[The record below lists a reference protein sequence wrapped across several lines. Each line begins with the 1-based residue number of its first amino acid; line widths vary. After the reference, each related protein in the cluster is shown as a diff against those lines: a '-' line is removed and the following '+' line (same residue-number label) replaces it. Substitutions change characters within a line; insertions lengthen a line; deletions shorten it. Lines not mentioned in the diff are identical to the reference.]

1 MCMKKVLII
10 ILSILILLG
19 VAFGIT
25 DYNRIKSGE
34 KPIFMIRI
42 TDGSKTIHEYIGL
55 FYRMQREVGVSYKEE
70 LYQDNK
76 VKFGL
81 WFYIKDVSI
90 SKPVIK
96 YSKKI
101 ETSESNICDKEE
113 LYYIGYDYNIYTY
126 CIKSIV
132 LDDGKEKLEL
142 KNAIKNDNNV
152 IDEIIN
158 ELIPKD
164 TLKDGGT
171 TIYKDSMDKN
181 FTNNGLTVIKC
192 NTLNGNRDIYI
203 GPDSMQFEEHFCKN
217 NIKYYTKTYTVLNAE
232 NGEEENSYYLTLK
245 LFQGEVD
252 TVLVKNITSKI
263 LVNKTYEFKFKKN
276 SNNIIEDNIKSVFEN
291 SDIISIIETSKE
303 GLEQIQDN
311 VN

>member
-1 MCMKKVLII
+1 MKKVLII
-10 ILSILILLG
+10 IFSILIFLG
-19 VAFGIT
+19 VIFGIT

-81 WFYIKDVSI
+81 WFYIKDI
-90 SKPVIK
+90 DIPKPVIS

-101 ETSESNICDKEE
+101 ETDESNICDKEE
-113 LYYIGYDYNIYTY
+113 LYYTGDGYNIYTY
-126 CIKSIV
+126 CIKSII

-142 KNAIKNDNNV
+142 KDIIKDNNNI
-152 IDEIIN
+152 IDGIIN

-171 TIYKDSMDKN
+171 TIYKDSMTKN

-192 NTLNGNRDIYI
+192 NTLSGNRDIYI
-203 GPDSMQFEEHFCKN
+203 GPDSMEFEEHFCKN
-217 NIKYYTKTYTVLNAE
+217 NIKYYTKTYTVLNVESGA
-232 NGEEENSYYLTLK
+232 EENSYYFTLK

-252 TVLVKNITSKI
+252 TVFIKNMNDKV
-263 LVNKTYEFKFKKN
+263 LANKTYEFKFKKN
-276 SNNIIEDNIKSVFEN
+276 SNNVIEDNIKSVFEN
-291 SDIISIIETSKE
+291 SDIISIKETSKE
-303 GLEQIQDN
+303 GFEQIQDN

>member
-1 MCMKKVLII
+1 MKKVFII
-10 ILSILILLG
+10 IFSILIFLG
-19 VAFGIT
+19 VIFGIT

-42 TDGSKTIHEYIGL
+42 TDGSKITHEYIGL

-81 WFYIKDVSI
+81 WFYIKDI
-90 SKPVIK
+90 DIPKPVIS

-101 ETSESNICDKEE
+101 ETMESNICDKEE
-113 LYYIGYDYNIYTY
+113 LYYAGDNFNIYTY
-126 CIKSIV
+126 CIKSII

-142 KNAIKNDNNV
+142 KDIIKDDNNI

-158 ELIPKD
+158 ELIPKN

-171 TIYKDSMDKN
+171 TIYKDSMTKN

-192 NTLNGNRDIYI
+192 NTLSGNRDIYI
-203 GPDSMQFEEHFCKN
+203 GPNSMQFEEHFCKSDT
-217 NIKYYTKTYTVLNAE
+217 KYYTKTYTVLNVE
-232 NGEEENSYYLTLK
+232 SGEEENSYYFTLK

-252 TVLVKNITSKI
+252 TVLVKNVNDKI
-263 LVNKTYEFKFKKN
+263 LANKTYEFKFKKN
-276 SNNIIEDNIKSVFEN
+276 SNNVIEDNIKSVFEN
-291 SDIISIIETSKE
+291 SDIISIKETSKQ
-303 GLEQIQDN
+303 GLEQIQGN